1 VADGRRHQARD
12 DTRPEAT
19 PAIPNRRGRAMSKLT
34 EAEIA
39 GRLPA
44 AKGWERLGDMLVR
57 SWHFPSSRRA
67 LGFVTDVVDLA
78 ERSGHHPD
86 IVLSYRTVRLEL
98 STHAVGG
105 VTDADFSLLAQIETI
120 PADR

>member
-1 VADGRRHQARD
+1 
-12 DTRPEAT
+12 
-19 PAIPNRRGRAMSKLT
+19 MSKLT
-34 EAEIA
+34 EAEIV

-67 LGFVTDVVDLA
+67 LAFVSDVVDLA

-105 VTDADFSLLAQIETI
+105 VTDADFMLLAEIERI